1 MPLSTHEEAFAMIK
15 SIKLRK
21 LAFVVALAF
30 AAYAFPN
37 SAVASER
44 SSTHIGGGLILSCG
58 SSAGN
63 FFWTCNDGVCDY
75 MHGGLWQFYAD
86 FACGDI

>member
-1 MPLSTHEEAFAMIK
+1 MIK

-21 LAFVVALAF
+21 LAFIVALAF

-37 SAVASER
+37 SAAASER
-44 SSTHIGGGLILSCG
+44 SSTYIGGGLTLSCG

-63 FFWTCNDGVCDY
+63 FFWSCNDGICDY

-86 FACGDI
+86 FACGDLQ